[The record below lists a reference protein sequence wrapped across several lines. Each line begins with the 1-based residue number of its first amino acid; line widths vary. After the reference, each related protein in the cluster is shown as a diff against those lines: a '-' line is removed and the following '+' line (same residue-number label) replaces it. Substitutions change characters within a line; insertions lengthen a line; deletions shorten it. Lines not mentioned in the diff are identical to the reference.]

1 MKHFYDVAFTCPWL
15 SYRKLP
21 MDPGKGSDNFFLNR
35 LKEKT
40 KLGHLS
46 KIIYIFIILIEER
59 VGKKDSHEGE
69 NEFYLTATIPR
80 TLANISSECKMYLSK
95 HFFLGNTWE

>member
-1 MKHFYDVAFTCPWL
+1 
-15 SYRKLP
+15 

-35 LKEKT
+35 LKGKT

-69 NEFYLTATIPR
+69 NEFYLTATIPH
-80 TLANISSECKMYLSK
+80 TCKYFSECKMYLSNT
-95 HFFLGNTWE
+95 FSGEYLGIRILSLSTWEIYSHE

>member
-1 MKHFYDVAFTCPWL
+1 
-15 SYRKLP
+15 
-21 MDPGKGSDNFFLNR
+21 MDQGKGSDNFFLNR
-35 LKEKT
+35 LKGKT

-69 NEFYLTATIPR
+69 NEFYLTATIPH
-80 TLANISSECKMYLSK
+80 TLANISQNVKCTCQTL
-95 HFFLGNTWE
+95 FLGNTWE